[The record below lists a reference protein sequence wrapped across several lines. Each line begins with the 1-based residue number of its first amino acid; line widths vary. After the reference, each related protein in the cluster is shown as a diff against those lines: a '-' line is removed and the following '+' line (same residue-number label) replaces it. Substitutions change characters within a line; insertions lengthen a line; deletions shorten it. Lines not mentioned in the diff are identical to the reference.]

1 MHNSNNSALSKD
13 TIFGASNHTTINS
26 TFSSPSSLEEVS
38 VAKARETL
46 RKMLLPT
53 KEAVQVFSNL
63 EQARLAV
70 KIFNERKPKEQLPAN
85 ITNAPKF
92 HEAKAESLEL
102 SDSARET
109 FTRIG
114 ERAATKSLHEQI
126 EEARANFKQT
136 FSKEQTKRARKYNIP
151 FDASSVD
158 YHQLSRKIDQYEF
171 LLDEAKRWDISWD
184 IKIYDPV
191 VLEQELE
198 EARSRYWRETK
209 AMRSDYY
216 SSRRLAV

>member
-13 TIFGASNHTTINS
+13 TIFGAKNHTNINS
-26 TFSSPSSLEEVS
+26 VFNSPSSLEEVS

-63 EQARLAV
+63 EQAKLAV
-70 KIFNERKPKEQLPAN
+70 KIYNERQAVKLPTN
-85 ITNAPKF
+85 ITETPKF
-92 HEAKAESLEL
+92 HEAKTESLEL
-102 SDSARET
+102 SDSAKET
-109 FTRIG
+109 FAKIG
-114 ERAATKSLHEQI
+114 ERARAKSLDEQI
-126 EEARANFKQT
+126 EEARKHFKKT
-136 FSKEQTKRARKYNIP
+136 FTKEQTRKARKYNIP
-151 FDASSVD
+151 FDASNVD

-191 VLEQELE
+191 ALEQELE
-198 EARSRYWRETK
+198 EARSRYWGETR

-216 SSRRLAV
+216 SSRRVAV